1 MKLIISVILSFVTT
15 LINLVL
21 LPMDLVIVNY
31 FPTLQTALDS
41 VNNLLGWL
49 TDFTAWVISW
59 LPFDSNFYT
68 FTLLALIAI
77 YTIPL
82 AVNGIKLVV
91 KWWHYLVP

>member
-1 MKLIISVILSFVTT
+1 MKLIINVILTFVTT

-21 LPMDLVIVNY
+21 LPMDLVISQY
-31 FPTLQTALDS
+31 FPSLQTALES

-49 TDFTAWVISW
+49 SDFTAWVISW

-68 FTLLALIAI
+68 FTLVALIAI
-77 YTIPL
+77 YTIPVM
-82 AVNGIKLVV
+82 VNAIKLVV